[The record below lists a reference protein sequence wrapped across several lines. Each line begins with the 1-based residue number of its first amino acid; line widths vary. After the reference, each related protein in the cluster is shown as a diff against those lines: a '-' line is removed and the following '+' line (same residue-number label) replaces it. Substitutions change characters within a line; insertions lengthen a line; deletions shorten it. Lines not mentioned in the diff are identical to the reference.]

1 MSSNVSTLSPT
12 WPYERVQDY
21 NGMHGYDEIPRKICD
36 YLLDFPVSTAGYSP
50 PDDNEYPRARFIKYL
65 YYDDTNPLTNTLPT
79 PKEKKQI
86 FYDPEKPTTPD
97 EDKGYRLYPL
107 RYVSQAQTKAQT
119 IVRVYIGRVVP
130 TDVFT
135 AEIGIVFEILSNMT
149 LDTNLKSGMSL
160 TRSVAIEQAIIEACD
175 GVNFGGIG
183 TMYFDRRQHGDCG
196 SHSIS
201 DETENVGR
209 RLVMGMTFRGGI
221 SNFPRY

>member
-1 MSSNVSTLSPT
+1 MNSGILTSAT

-36 YLLDFPVSTAGYSP
+36 YLMDFPVSTSGYSP
-50 PDDNEYPRARFIKYL
+50 PDNNEYPRTRFVKYL
-65 YYDDTNPLTNTLPT
+65 YYDDATPLNNPLPT

-86 FYDPEKPTTPD
+86 FYDPDNPTNPPD
-97 EDKGYRLYPL
+97 PERGYRIFPI
-107 RYVSQAQTKAQT
+107 RYVAQAQTKSQT
-119 IVRVYIGRVVP
+119 IVRVYIGRIVP
-130 TDVFT
+130 TDVYT
-135 AEIGIVFEILSNMT
+135 AQFGVTFEILSNMV
-149 LDTNLKSGMSL
+149 LDTNLKGMSL
-160 TRSVAIEQAIIEACD
+160 ARTIAIEQAIIEACD

-196 SHSIS
+196 SHSIA

-221 SNFPRY
+221 PNFPRC